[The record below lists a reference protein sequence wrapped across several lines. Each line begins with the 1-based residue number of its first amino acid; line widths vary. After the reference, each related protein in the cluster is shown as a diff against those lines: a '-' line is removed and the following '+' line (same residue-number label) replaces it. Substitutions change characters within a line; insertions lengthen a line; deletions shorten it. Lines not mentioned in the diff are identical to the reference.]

1 MKIRPYNNKGPYQ
14 YDLLNGALGLAIHS
28 YMTNES
34 ILQALEEKDNE
45 IKEILHI
52 FEHISKRGK
61 IRRYSKYKRGI
72 DLLIENGLLKCNDNY
87 CEVTDEGISLY
98 EKYKSEKDTLKEYLE
113 DFHIVGIHNIDMKP
127 ISDLGLD
134 SILKYV
140 KEYGLPESKRKYTNP
155 FIEML
160 LINQPENFT
169 MHILSTEYI
178 LTLLLM
184 YKLTLSCEFN
194 GRCINYHVTG
204 GRILRELEEI
214 GIYRKRLPLKPLLS
228 HGLIE
233 EKSDSERKRYR
244 LTPLGMEVAKNIT
257 LQAYIAS
264 HL

>member
-1 MKIRPYNNKGPYQ
+1 MKIRPYNNKGPHQ

-28 YMTNES
+28 YMKNES

-52 FEHISKRGK
+52 LEKEK
-61 IRRYSKYKRGI
+61 IRRYSKYKKGI
-72 DLLIENGLLKCNDNY
+72 NLLIENELLKCNDNY
-87 CEVTDEGISLY
+87 CEVADEGISLY
-98 EKYKSEKDTLKEYLE
+98 RKYKSEKDTLEEYLE
-113 DFHIVGIHNIDMKP
+113 DFHIVGIHNIDMKD
-127 ISDLGLD
+127 ISYFGLD

-140 KEYGLPESKRKYTNP
+140 EKYGLPESKRKYTNP
-155 FIEML
+155 FVEML

-169 MHILSTEYI
+169 MHILSTEYV

-194 GRCINYHVTG
+194 ERCINYHVTG

-214 GIYRKRLPLKPLLS
+214 GIYRKHFPPKPLLS

-233 EKSDSERKRYR
+233 EESKSKRKRYR
-244 LTPLGMEVAKNIT
+244 LSQLGYWVSRYLT

>member
-1 MKIRPYNNKGPYQ
+1 MKIRPYNNNGPYQ

-28 YMTNES
+28 YMKNES
-34 ILQALEEKDNE
+34 ILQALEEKYNE
-45 IKEILHI
+45 IKEILYI
-52 FEHISKRGK
+52 LEKEK
-61 IRRYSKYKRGI
+61 IRRYSKYKKGI

-87 CEVTDEGISLY
+87 CEVTDDGISLY
-98 EKYKSEKDTLKEYLE
+98 EKYESEKNTLEEYLE
-113 DFHIVGIHNIDMKP
+113 DFHIVSIHNIDMKD
-127 ISDLGLD
+127 ISYVGLD

-140 KEYGLPESKRKYTNP
+140 KKYGLPESKRKYTNP
-155 FIEML
+155 FVEML

-169 MHILSTEYI
+169 MHILSTEYV

-184 YKLTLSCEFN
+184 YRLTLSCEFN
-194 GRCINYHVTG
+194 GRCINYYVTG

-214 GIYRKRLPLKPLLS
+214 GIYRKRLPLRPLLS

-244 LTPLGMEVAKNIT
+244 LTQIGYWVSRYLT